1 MKKLLILLCVI
12 PSLVFA
18 KEVINEPRTISCL
31 NKENIYKILGEF
43 DEIPFIRALNAPV
56 LGVANLNSLV
66 IFVNLKTGSFTIVE
80 KVEEQ
85 KYCILAVGGNFEPVP
100 AEVLREY
107 NRSREKEEKKKIF
120 NSVK

>member
-1 MKKLLILLCVI
+1 M
-12 PSLVFA
+12 
-18 KEVINEPRTISCL
+18 
-31 NKENIYKILGEF
+31 
-43 DEIPFIRALNAPV
+43 
-56 LGVANLNSLV
+56 LGVANFNSLV

-85 KYCILAVGGNFEPVP
+85 KYCVLAVGGNFEPVP

>member
-43 DEIPFIRALNAPV
+43 DEVPFIRALNAPV
-56 LGVANLNSLV
+56 LGVANFNSLV

-85 KYCILAVGGNFEPVP
+85 KYCVLAVGGNFEPVP

-107 NRSREKEEKKKIF
+107 NRTREKEEKKKIF
-120 NSVK
+120 DLVK